1 MAESDKDD
9 LISILE
15 EEEEDIDIPEILP
28 LMPVRDVVIFTDMLL
43 PLFVGRKK
51 SVRAVEEAVAND
63 SYLMLATQQDPG
75 IENPKPDEIYTLGTV
90 GRVLRMLKLP
100 DGRLKALVQ
109 GVAKA
114 QVVEYVRKRSWYR
127 VKINLIEDLP
137 VSKADITLEALMRNV
152 REYSEKIMTLRGEM
166 SSDVGAIL
174 DSIEEPGKL
183 ADLVASNL

>member
-9 LISILE
+9 LISIIE
-15 EEEEDIDIPEILP
+15 EDEEDIDIPEVLP

-63 SYLMLATQQDPG
+63 NYLMLATQQDPG
-75 IENPKPDEIYTLGTV
+75 VENPKPEEIYTLGTV
-90 GRVLRMLKLP
+90 ARVLRMLKLP
-100 DGRLKALVQ
+100 DGRMKALVQ

-114 QVVEYVRKRSWYR
+114 RIVEYVRKRSWYS

-137 VSKADITLEALMRNV
+137 VSKDDLTIEALMRN
-152 REYSEKIMTLRGEM
+152 
-166 SSDVGAIL
+166 
-174 DSIEEPGKL
+174 
-183 ADLVASNL
+183 